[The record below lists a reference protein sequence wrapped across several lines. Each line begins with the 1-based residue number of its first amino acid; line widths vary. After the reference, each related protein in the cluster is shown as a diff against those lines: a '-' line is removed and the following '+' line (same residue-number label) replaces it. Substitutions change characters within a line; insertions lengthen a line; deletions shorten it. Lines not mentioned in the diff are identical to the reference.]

1 MSVTIRVI
9 LAVLAGAI
17 LLLLRRTSQAR
28 REVREAESRIAR
40 RFYLLQ
46 GRVTEIDAL
55 VRELDF
61 ERRRL
66 RREIRF
72 EPSTRLGEA
81 MAVHPASARSSGD
94 SGSAAPVAR
103 AGRWTSRRRSPRRV
117 PPPRWTR
124 ARCWRRSAASW
135 TTRKPPST
143 RARPLRAS
151 TASRRGRAPP
161 RESAPGDC
169 GPPTAARAQLC
180 LGSSGLRS
188 A

>member
-81 MAVHPASARSSGD
+81 MAVHPRVREILGGFGI
-94 SGSAAPVAR
+94 SGSGCSGGALDESQTIAEACAASSLDTRAVLAALGRFLDDPQAPVD
-103 AGRWTSRRRSPRRV
+103 
-117 PPPRWTR
+117 
-124 ARCWRRSAASW
+124 AS
-135 TTRKPPST
+135 
-143 RARPLRAS
+143 AS
-151 TASRRGRAPP
+151 TARIYRIQTR
-161 RESAPGDC
+161 PGAS
-169 GPPTAARAQLC
+169 P
-180 LGSSGLRS
+180 
-188 A
+188 